1 MWGGLYGLSKI
12 RIRGRWNPYLYNNDQ
27 GYSLKRTTNE
37 SDMCTDLGVEKIKD
51 LEKNVDYVEI
61 YIPCE
66 ENIGYAYIKTE
77 IDKLKYDENEEQNG
91 VLITR
96 NEKPVKVWYQDKE
109 ENKQRIYIY
118 NREYFKDEF
127 RNNMESVELQ
137 VNNFENFKL
146 SILNAEEYQEEKS
159 WRDKPGYVTDTYIDT
174 LNRVMEIAPK
184 GNTEGLVDFLRNETF
199 PGFPKNQEYVD
210 ENWKYYYRYYYIV
223 NRIVHVTI
231 IFTNQKT
238 LRYNY
243 DENNGITILTEDY
256 RRVQDSSDVIL
267 EGFKYMF
274 EIEDEDYKHPIYKR
288 TGKSYQYKTH
298 EINWFLS
305 NATTNTIL
313 ADTNINWIVNGEQL
327 EDKLVKIVQQKKDDY
342 GEYLY
347 EPIHEYQWQNCNISV
362 ISSSNNFNNIAV
374 DDDINICYHTLDFN
388 SNKRLLFFDDTNY
401 WQSSRVL
408 STEVS
413 CRVTD
418 VNGDEQILKRKIP
431 LGKFYIVEDE
441 NLVTSTISNF
451 INHINSDIEDRKILD
466 KFESLTAKKRF
477 AIDVDKNLNSYNL
490 SLLPEYAKTKMNVF
504 FDPNTMRPYEAN
516 DYYFTKLNGQT
527 LDKGNYR
534 IINEGEEYYKWSRTI
549 ADAGTSVGQTVN
561 INKDNFPFN
570 FKLIGET
577 YIRNRYGEDYHY
589 QIELYNCAILDNIN
603 INLAS
608 AGEPTVVNIKMKALT
623 DQGGDIGRLTIYRH
637 QNTRINPRTGTV
649 ETTNNSD
656 DILLRKKKLKKVLR
670 AAAQNRSESD
680 IDIVVNNL
688 IKDKDQQ
695 KKYVPL
701 DVLERVPILPIE
713 DKYEI
718 RILHPEE
725 NTIFCLEHDC
735 AVPIVQEV
743 DYTYLRLIVPD
754 NEDWKDKNY
763 EDYYRE
769 IKNTL
774 EKEDLLIAKVDSKGI
789 IRGFVGNKDLEIEP
803 YFSN

>member
-27 GYSLKRTTNE
+27 GYDLIRTIST
-37 SDMCTDLGVEKIKD
+37 DQMCSDLGVATIDQLME
-51 LEKNVDYVEI
+51 NVDYVKV

-66 ENIGYAYIKTE
+66 ENTGYVYIKSE

-96 NEKPVKVWYQDKE
+96 NEKPVKVWYQNKE
-109 ENKQRIYIY
+109 ENKQGIYIY

-146 SILNAEEYQEEKS
+146 SILNAEEE
-159 WRDKPGYVTDTYIDT
+159 DDTPI
-174 LNRVMEIAPK
+174 P
-184 GNTEGLVDFLRNETF
+184 
-199 PGFPKNQEYVD
+199 
-210 ENWKYYYRYYYIV
+210 
-223 NRIVHVTI
+223 
-231 IFTNQKT
+231 
-238 LRYNY
+238 
-243 DENNGITILTEDY
+243 
-256 RRVQDSSDVIL
+256 
-267 EGFKYMF
+267 
-274 EIEDEDYKHPIYKR
+274 IEDI
-288 TGKSYQYKTH
+288 
-298 EINWFLS
+298 
-305 NATTNTIL
+305 
-313 ADTNINWIVNGEQL
+313 
-327 EDKLVKIVQQKKDDY
+327 
-342 GEYLY
+342 
-347 EPIHEYQWQNCNISV
+347 IHEYQWQNCNISV

-374 DDDINICYHTLDFN
+374 DDDVNICYHTLDFN
-388 SNKRLLFFDDTNY
+388 SNKRLLFFDGTD
-401 WQSSRVL
+401 WKSSRIL
-408 STEVS
+408 STEIS
-413 CRVTD
+413 CRITD
-418 VNGDEQILKRKIP
+418 INGDEQILKRKIP

-441 NLVTSTISNF
+441 NLVTSTVSNF
-451 INHINSDIEDRKILD
+451 INHINSDIKDRKILD

-477 AIDVDKNLNSYNL
+477 AIDIDKNLNSYNL

-516 DYYFTKLNGQT
+516 DYYFTKLNGET
-527 LDKGNYR
+527 LNKGNYR

-549 ADAGTSVGQTVN
+549 ADVGTSVGQSVN

-608 AGEPTVVNIKMKALT
+608 TGEPTVVNIKMKALT

-637 QNTRINPRTGTV
+637 QNTRINPRTGAV
-649 ETTNNSD
+649 ETTNSSD

-680 IDIVVNNL
+680 IDIIVNNL
-688 IKDKDQQ
+688 IKDQEQQ

-701 DVLERVPILPIE
+701 DVLERVPILHI
-713 DKYEI
+713 DDRYEI

-754 NEDWKDKNY
+754 NEDWKNKNY
-763 EDYYRE
+763 EDYYEE

-774 EKEDLLIAKVDSKGI
+774 EKEDLLIAKVNSKGI
-789 IRGFVGNKDLEIEP
+789 IQGFVGNKDLEIEP